1 MLRVV
6 VMSDGLLHRV
16 QDGGLRLRA
25 VVNNAGISAF
35 GWAEGLPLSRYKA
48 NMEVH

>member
-1 MLRVV
+1 MLRVA
-6 VMSDGLLHRV
+6 VMLDGLLYRV
-16 QDGGLRLRA
+16 KDGGLRLQA

-48 NMEVH
+48 NMEVQ